1 MIATSALLLT
11 ISLVPCLGQPIA
23 ADRAGKIGS
32 NPCWELRR
40 PPAKASRQREEHMA
54 RACDILIFGSGSF
67 AQRIACDLAATTGE
81 PIALGLAGRNPT
93 RLAWIATAA
102 RARAHM
108 FARPLRLS
116 TYTVDLGAPGAAGAL
131 LAKLE
136 PAVVVQAASLQAGAV
151 IAARATAW
159 GRLVADGGLS
169 ATAVFQALLSA
180 RVARAM
186 RELSL
191 KGELINSCFP
201 DVANGILA
209 GMGLPVLCGIGNI
222 AILAHAFAGSLAEAE
237 LRGDL
242 KMLCHYQTIAAWRRP
257 PAERGGASPRVWLDG
272 LEVDDVFARFAPI
285 QLTPE
290 PVIDISGASGVTLLL
305 ALAQGRAWAGHVP
318 GPAGVPGGYPV
329 VLEAGKLELDLPAG
343 LSRADAVAWNA
354 RFEAENG
361 LVIAADGRAA
371 FTGRLYDRL
380 SAESPVLAAGFHVND
395 LEAVGQAFGELRQRL
410 LARPA

>member
-1 MIATSALLLT
+1 MA
-11 ISLVPCLGQPIA
+11 
-23 ADRAGKIGS
+23 
-32 NPCWELRR
+32 
-40 PPAKASRQREEHMA
+40 PA
-54 RACDILIFGSGSF
+54 CYILIFGSGSF

-116 TYTVDLGAPGAAGAL
+116 TYAVDLGAPGAAGAL

-151 IAARATAW
+151 IAAGATAW

-180 RVARAM
+180 RIARAM

-191 KGELINSCFP
+191 KGELINGCFP
-201 DVANGILA
+201 DVANGILV

-222 AILAHAFAGSLAEAE
+222 AILAHAFAGSLVEAGV
-237 LRGDL
+237 RGDL
-242 KMLCHYQTIAAWRRP
+242 KMLSHYQTIAAWRRP
-257 PAERGGASPRVWLDG
+257 PAERVGAAPRVWLDG
-272 LEVDDVFARFAPI
+272 REIDDVFARFAPI

-290 PVIDISGASGVTLLL
+290 PVIDISGASGVTLML

-318 GPAGVPGGYPV
+318 GPAGLPGGYPV
-329 VLEAGKLELDLPAG
+329 ILDAGKLDLDLPAG
-343 LSRADAVAWNA
+343 LSRADAVAWNVGH
-354 RFEAENG
+354 EAANG
-361 LVIAADGRAA
+361 LLIGAGGRAE
-371 FTGRLYDRL
+371 FTGRLKERL
-380 SAESPVLAAGFHVND
+380 SAVRPALAAGFHVDD
-395 LEAVGQAFGELRQRL
+395 LEDVGKAVGWRRGRL
-410 LARPA
+410 VPGSGGRGA